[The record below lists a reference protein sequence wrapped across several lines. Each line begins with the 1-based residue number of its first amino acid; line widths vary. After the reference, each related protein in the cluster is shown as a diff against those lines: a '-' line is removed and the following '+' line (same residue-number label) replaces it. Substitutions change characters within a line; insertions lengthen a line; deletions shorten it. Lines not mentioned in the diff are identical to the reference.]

1 MACDRDPHGAES
13 RMCLTLP
20 GTVRSSFPMRLVCG
34 FLIALLPVP
43 LHAQGRAPTA
53 IDAKMCRQLAYEN
66 YPQQRVGK
74 APGSGARYQFYRD
87 CIAKRTG
94 SEPPGPPP
102 TP

>member
-1 MACDRDPHGAES
+1 
-13 RMCLTLP
+13 
-20 GTVRSSFPMRLVCG
+20 MRLTGGLLIV
-34 FLIALLPVP
+34 FLSVAFLPVP

-102 TP
+102 TPEKPR